1 MKQSQGFFIAL
12 TGSIFS
18 CSGLRDIYR
27 TEIQQQQE
35 HYNKDMDKWKEMERC
50 MNMKLDEKKQ
60 ELEDNLAYYTQREA
74 ELETKIDELMTRLQ
88 EQTAAYMKLQ
98 SEFDNYEW
106 YDEEEEEEGEEGEV
120 ATTKKSRESLQVR
133 SRPPT
138 RPPTR
143 EEVDRLPPPPPPV
156 AAEERAVPEE
166 AVFEP
171 TPLPRGGGDNG
182 GPDPEVP
189 PRRTAQED
197 SRASWTD
204 SEQST

>member
-1 MKQSQGFFIAL
+1 
-12 TGSIFS
+12 
-18 CSGLRDIYR
+18 
-27 TEIQQQQE
+27 
-35 HYNKDMDKWKEMERC
+35 MDKWKEMERC

-143 EEVDRLPPPPPPV
+143 EEVDRLLPPPPV